1 MNKKTGISLRIEEE
15 KINKLDR
22 LAKLTKRDRS
32 FHINEAIE
40 NYLEVQDW
48 QIDHINEALKQAD
61 NNEFA
66 SNDDILKVF
75 GRWKFDGLK
84 LH

>member
-1 MNKKTGISLRIEEE
+1 MNKKTGISLRIEDE
-15 KINKLDR
+15 KIDKLDK

-48 QIDHINEALKQAD
+48 QIDRIKEALRQAD

-66 SNDDILKVF
+66 SNGEILKAF
-75 GRWKFDGLK
+75 SK
-84 LH
+84 

>member
-15 KINKLDR
+15 KIDKLDK

-48 QIDHINEALKQAD
+48 QIDRIKEALKHAD
-61 NNEFA
+61 NNDFA
-66 SNDDILKVF
+66 SSDEILKVF
-75 GRWKFDGLK
+75 SR
-84 LH
+84 